1 MGGSPGPGAAL
12 PGTLCMTSSPKGQ
25 KGSCEGSAHTLCP
38 MGFPSVAPM
47 LSPEEQQDQ
56 APPLRAR
63 LSGRRPKGARCP
75 PPPRAAGSPGQRG
88 PVLPAA
94 GHAAG
99 AASSAG
105 PSHLCAPPPPPAQ
118 VGHLALISAARPAPR
133 ADLRPGAASEGWAPG
148 PSPRSPPR
156 SPPRPQ
162 TDCRADRRTDARW
175 RGAGRRAAGGEG
187 AGFLL
192 RTSRT
197 SSALGA
203 TSRRRCGPARGAR
216 AGGGTR
222 GSGSG

>member
-1 MGGSPGPGAAL
+1 MRGQHTPSVPWGSPVSPQCC
-12 PGTLCMTSSPKGQ
+12 PQRSSK
-25 KGSCEGSAHTLCP
+25 TRL
-38 MGFPSVAPM
+38 
-47 LSPEEQQDQ
+47 
-56 APPLRAR
+56 PPLEPDCQVED
-63 LSGRRPKGARCP
+63 PK
-75 PPPRAAGSPGQRG
+75 
-88 PVLPAA
+88 VPAA
-94 GHAAG
+94 PRTPTPRLTWTARTSPSCRRTCCR

-105 PSHLCAPPPPPAQ
+105 PAHLCAPPPPPAQ

-197 SSALGA
+197 SFALGA